1 VNPASVTLEDPH
13 PSGLAE
19 LIAGLLEQQLAR
31 EPARAALLRP
41 STVVLAVPDAAV
53 SVTVR
58 TTPGEVRVSDGAA
71 ADAHLRIVASAD
83 RVLALA
89 AAPLRAGMPDPLH
102 RLGRA
107 VWADVLTGR
116 VRVHGLLRHPR
127 RLARFTSLLSV
138 SEPTRSHSDG

>member
-1 VNPASVTLEDPH
+1 VTLEDPH
-13 PSGLAE
+13 ASGLAE

-31 EPARAALLRP
+31 QPARASLLRP

-58 TTPGEVRVSDGAA
+58 IAPGEVRVADGAA
-71 ADAHLRIVASAD
+71 TDAHLRIVAPAD

-89 AAPLRAGMPDPLH
+89 AAPLRAGIPDPLH

-116 VRVHGLLRHPR
+116 VRVHGLVRHPR

-138 SEPTRSHSDG
+138 SEPTGSHPRA